1 MTVASG
7 NFWSM
12 NTTDLL
18 IAATVAGP
26 VLATLVAPGFTTA
39 VFKLARA
46 RAQRVKHI
54 DVSGTDLYLSG
65 VPLSETQFRDVF
77 AAYQAALEELP
88 PPAKRTE
95 WEMEQQFAAARRLA
109 VLSGTHP
116 HAFPNIGDPDQAWQ
130 WYSENNPYAV
140 GQAPRDPLALSEVSS
155 WVLHVPS

>member
-1 MTVASG
+1 MTVAGG
-7 NFWSM
+7 NFWGM

-26 VLATLVAPGFTTA
+26 VLATLVAPGFAAA

-88 PPAKRTE
+88 LLAKRTE

-109 VLSGTHP
+109 VLTGTHP
-116 HAFPNIGDPDQAWQ
+116 HAFPNIGDPDQAWH

-140 GQAPRDPLALSEVSS
+140 GQAPHDPLAPSEVSS